1 MVVRFDIKKS
11 NTETEGVGCKPQTR
25 KNRVETF
32 QTIFDWVTRFY
43 ELRTTTITPHP
54 SRISQLIFP
63 LKMNVFFL
71 LLFLIAR
78 SKTFFAV

>member
-1 MVVRFDIKKS
+1 MVKIDIKKS
-11 NTETEGVGCKPQTR
+11 NVETEPVGCKPQTR
-25 KNRVETF
+25 KSRVETF
-32 QTIFDWVTRFY
+32 QTILIGWVTRFY